1 MMHNPESV
9 SVCVGLS
16 VAGGGGG
23 GAAVSIFPW
32 KGHKSL
38 PGIFEY
44 RIKGADRRD
53 SHAHCVSEE
62 LTQPDFKVSLVLL
75 L

>member
-16 VAGGGGG
+16 VGGG

>member
-9 SVCVGLS
+9 SVSVGLFGE
-16 VAGGGGG
+16 GGGGG
-23 GAAVSIFPW
+23 VAVSIFPW

-53 SHAHCVSEE
+53 SHAHFVSEE